1 MPRSRESSAALEPAW
16 KESFLERLNRAQRRC
31 SEWFESALD
40 QAVEGVFG
48 ELEAFLSANGFRV
61 SRPLREP
68 GRRSY
73 KFELAE
79 NAYVLFIFRFRA
91 VGEFELRC
99 EIFAPGRE
107 PRLETLNFS
116 IADLKPDWARE
127 RFQQALDEFVELL
140 SGEPARSDEPALV

>member
-1 MPRSRESSAALEPAW
+1 MPRSKEASAGIEPAW
-16 KESFLERLNRAQRRC
+16 KERFLERLNRAQRRC

-40 QAVEGVFG
+40 EAAGGVFG

-61 SRPLREP
+61 SRPLREA

-91 VGEFELRC
+91 VGEFELRT
-99 EIFAPGRE
+99 EIFAPGCE
-107 PRLETLNFS
+107 PRLETLSFS

-127 RFQQALDEFVELL
+127 RFQRALDEFVELL
-140 SGEPARSDEPALV
+140 SGESARQGEPALV

>member
-1 MPRSRESSAALEPAW
+1 MPGSRQASAGIEPAW

-48 ELEAFLSANGFRV
+48 ELESFLSANGFRV

-79 NAYVLFIFRFRA
+79 NAYVLFIFRFCA
-91 VGEFELRC
+91 VGEFELRT

-107 PRLETLNFS
+107 PQLETLRFS
-116 IADLKPDWARE
+116 IADLKPEWAAE
-127 RFQQALDEFVELL
+127 RFQRALDEFVGLL
-140 SGEPARSDEPALV
+140 SGESARQSEPALV